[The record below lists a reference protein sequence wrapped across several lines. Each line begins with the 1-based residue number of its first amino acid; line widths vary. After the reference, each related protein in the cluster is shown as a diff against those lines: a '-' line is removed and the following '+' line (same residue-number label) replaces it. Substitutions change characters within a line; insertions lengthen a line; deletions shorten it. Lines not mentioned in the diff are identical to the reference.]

1 MDVRDRVGFGRVRLE
16 HRLEARD
23 AQDVVDF
30 RGDRADFQRPS
41 PVLWPSEVSR
51 DESETT
57 TIDEFDGSEVQ
68 QDVWALRQEPV
79 ETHLKRLGLFTCD
92 DPAAAGDDSHIANAP
107 TLQRERQE
115 GPPDSVTRRVY
126 ACDSLVLVLL
136 APPAALDSA

>member
-23 AQDVVDF
+23 AQDVVDL
-30 RGDRADFQRPS
+30 RGDRADLQRPS

-57 TIDEFDGSEVQ
+57 AIDEIDGSEVQ

-79 ETHLKRLGLFTCD
+79 ETHLKRLGFFTCD
-92 DPAAAGDDSHIANAP
+92 DPAAAGDDSDIANAP

-115 GPPDSVTRRVY
+115 GPPMR
-126 ACDSLVLVLL
+126 
-136 APPAALDSA
+136 